1 MAASTESSRPLDSAR
16 WARARPRHAVLN
28 MRALWGVSRR
38 VTRSS
43 SSLRGMLILP
53 GDLDVVKEPE
63 QQRVLDREVQD
74 VPIVPARRTVDP
86 HPPALEL
93 EAACDEAHGVTA
105 SGWPHSQS
113 SETIAK
119 KAKPT

>member
-1 MAASTESSRPLDSAR
+1 
-16 WARARPRHAVLN
+16 
-28 MRALWGVSRR
+28 
-38 VTRSS
+38 
-43 SSLRGMLILP
+43 MLILP
-53 GDLDVVKEPE
+53 GDLDVVAGPE

-74 VPIVPARRTVDP
+74 VPIDQATVVTL
-86 HPPALEL
+86 HPPALRL

-119 KAKPT
+119 KAKPTASG